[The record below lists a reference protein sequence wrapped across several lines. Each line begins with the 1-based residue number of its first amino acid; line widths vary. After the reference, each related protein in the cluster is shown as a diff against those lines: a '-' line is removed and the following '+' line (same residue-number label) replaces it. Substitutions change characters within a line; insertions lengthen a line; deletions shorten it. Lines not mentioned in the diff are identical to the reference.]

1 MRAGSRRKL
10 VVAAPPDIANIAAT
24 GRALSQRRESGRS
37 GGEIRNCVTIPADN
51 VARLL
56 EQISTAVDTLRS
68 LPAPAGDNQA
78 PARAEAIGNFEVFI
92 RLGTATVR
100 VVTANRHN
108 PSGPA
113 R

>member
-1 MRAGSRRKL
+1 MGPAHASGSIAG
-10 VVAAPPDIANIAAT
+10 A
-24 GRALSQRRESGRS
+24 
-37 GGEIRNCVTIPADN
+37 GGVQADSEIRNCVTTPADN

-56 EQISTAVDTLRS
+56 EQISTAVDALRS

-92 RLGTATVR
+92 PLGTATVR
-100 VVTANRHN
+100 VVTTNRHN